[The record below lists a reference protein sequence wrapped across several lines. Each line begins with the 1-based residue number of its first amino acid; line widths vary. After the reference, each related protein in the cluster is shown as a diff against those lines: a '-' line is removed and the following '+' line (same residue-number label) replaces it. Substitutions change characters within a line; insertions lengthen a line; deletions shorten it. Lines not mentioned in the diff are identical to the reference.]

1 MIDKIE
7 EVFEQIADAMLND
20 KNEFSITLKTR
31 RRAASKNQQRDGDED
46 RTKRLCFPGKT
57 ANEAWRFGK
66 HCIHGSKGI
75 SPDLAPAVVIRILEL
90 MHEALRNDVV
100 MSKRSISH
108 SSINCKTLTFAGTYT
123 TGTRPSSAAKLML
136 TAVSTRSE
144 SKGVSSNAV

>member
-7 EVFEQIADAMLND
+7 EVFEQIADAMLNE

-31 RRAASKNQQRDGDED
+31 RRASRNQRRDRDED
-46 RTKRLCFPGKT
+46 YTKRLCFPGKT

-66 HCIHGSKGI
+66 RRFHRI
-75 SPDLAPAVVIRILEL
+75 SSICPDSAPAVVIRILEL

-123 TGTRPSSAAKLML
+123 TGTRPSSAAKVML
-136 TAVSTRSE
+136 TAVSTQSE
-144 SKGVSSNAV
+144 SKGVNSNAV